1 VTEDLAIDLVDR
13 PRLLQVFFA
22 NDRLTADGR
31 HEPEVTRS
39 I

>member
-1 VTEDLAIDLVDR
+1 VTEDLAIDLAKR

-22 NDRLTADGR
+22 NDRLVDGR
-31 HEPEVTRS
+31 HVPEVTRS